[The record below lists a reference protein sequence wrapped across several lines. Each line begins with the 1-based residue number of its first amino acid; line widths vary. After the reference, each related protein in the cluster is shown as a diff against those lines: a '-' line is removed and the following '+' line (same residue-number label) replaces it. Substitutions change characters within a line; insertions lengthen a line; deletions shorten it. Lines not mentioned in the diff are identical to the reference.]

1 MLAVGLLAMVAGSA
15 YQFGLPY
22 LIPALRADGLSL
34 RQASVLVSAPIAG
47 LLVSLALWG
56 AIADR
61 WGERVTLGSGLTIA
75 GLALLAA
82 TGAHHPA
89 ALGACLFVAGLGG
102 ASIHAASGRLIL
114 GWFAARERGLAMG
127 VRQTGQP
134 LGVGLAALAL
144 PSLAGSHGVAAGIA
158 LLAGCS
164 LLAAL
169 LVAAF
174 VRDPGGEPT
183 RSGRRAEH
191 GPASPPRSSPASSS
205 ADSPPDDIAGPPAR
219 RVASP
224 SDISR
229 NTAGSAARGAASP
242 YRTPVLWRIHGA
254 SALLTV
260 PQFAVSAFALVYLVD
275 ARGWQPATAGRMLAV
290 AQLGAALAR
299 LLVGHWSD
307 RAGSRLRPMR
317 TLAGVTCLVMLALA
331 VGVASGRGAATPV
344 LFAAVIITV
353 ATNGLAY
360 TAVAEYAGRSWAGR
374 ALGIQNTGQNLLA
387 VATPPLIGSVVAG
400 PGFATAFGAVVA
412 LPFAAGLLVPVRS
425 ERACP
430 HGTAEGAAEAD
441 A

>member
-1 MLAVGLLAMVAGSA
+1 MMGKRWLMLVVGLLAMVAGCA

-34 RQASVLVSAPIAG
+34 GQASVLVSTPIAG

-61 WGERVTLGSGLTIA
+61 WGERVTLGAGLGIA

-82 TGAHHPA
+82 SGTRHPM

-144 PSLAGSHGVAAGIA
+144 PTLAGAHGRAAGIV
-158 LLAGCS
+158 LLAVCS
-164 LLAAL
+164 LTAAI

-174 VRDPGGEPT
+174 VRDP
-183 RSGRRAEH
+183 
-191 GPASPPRSSPASSS
+191 
-205 ADSPPDDIAGPPAR
+205 PPDGGP
-219 RVASP
+219 
-224 SDISR
+224 
-229 NTAGSAARGAASP
+229 GAAGDGRPAEGGGSP

-254 SALLTV
+254 SALLVV

-275 ARGWQPATAGRMLAV
+275 ARGWHAASAGRMLAA
-290 AQLGAALAR
+290 AQMGGALAR

-317 TLAGVTCLVMLALA
+317 MLAVATGVVMAGLA
-331 VGVASGRGAATPV
+331 AGAASGDAAATPV
-344 LFAAVIITV
+344 LFGAAIITV
-353 ATNGLAY
+353 TTNGLAY
-360 TAVAEYAGRSWAGR
+360 TAIAEYVGRSWAGR

-387 VATPPLIGSVVAG
+387 AATPPLIGSLVAG

-412 LPFAAGLLVPVRS
+412 LPFAAGLLVPVR
-425 ERACP
+425 
-430 HGTAEGAAEAD
+430 AEAAEPPP
-441 A
+441 